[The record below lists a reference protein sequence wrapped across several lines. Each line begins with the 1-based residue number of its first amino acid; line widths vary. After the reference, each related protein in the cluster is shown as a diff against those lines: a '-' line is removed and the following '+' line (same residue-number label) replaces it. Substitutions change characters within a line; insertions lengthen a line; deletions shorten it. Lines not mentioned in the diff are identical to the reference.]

1 MMQWI
6 NAVQTC
12 TNAGQGYVVITVLGT
27 RGSTPRNSGT
37 KMVVSLEQSFCTI
50 GGGNLEFKAV
60 ETAKTLLSK
69 NKLQQ
74 TVEYFPLGAKAGQC
88 CGGSVV
94 LLFEAFPSVDLSIS
108 LFGAGHVG
116 KALVKILEDLPY
128 HVTWVDSRP
137 SEFPEGV
144 GANVR
149 KVFAD
154 NVTNFVS
161 SRHPDEFYI
170 IMTHKHALDFE
181 ILEAILKRND
191 AKYVGLIGS
200 QTKWRHFRSRFQHKG
215 YDTEFYK
222 SVSCPVGVEA
232 LSGKRPMEVAIS
244 IAAQIMMI
252 QSNNEATTTSVHTG
266 VDIEGFKVLANSLKN
281 KQGSEI

>member
-1 MMQWI
+1 MQWI

-12 TNAGQGYVVITVLGT
+12 TDAGHGYVVITVLGT
-27 RGSTPRNSGT
+27 RGSAPRNSGT

-60 ETAKTLLSK
+60 KIARTLLSQ

-74 TVEYFPLGAKAGQC
+74 TVEHFPLGAKAGQC

-94 LLFEAFPSVDLSIS
+94 LLFEAFPDVNCNIS

-116 KALVKILEDLPY
+116 RALVKILEDLPY
-128 HVTWVDSRP
+128 HVTWVDNRQ
-137 SEFPEGV
+137 SEFPERV
-144 GANVR
+144 NTNIR
-149 KVFAD
+149 KVLSDDVKSFI
-154 NVTNFVS
+154 N
-161 SRHPDEFYI
+161 SRPPGEFYI
-170 IMTHKHALDFE
+170 IMTHQHALDFE

-200 QTKWRHFRSRFQHKG
+200 QTKWRQFKSRFQHKG
-215 YDTEFYK
+215 YEAEFYK
-222 SVSCPVGVEA
+222 SVNCPVGFEA
-232 LSGKRPMEVAIS
+232 LSGKRPMEVAVS

-252 QSNNEATTTSVHTG
+252 HSNNEANTTNVHTG
-266 VDIEGFKVLANSLKN
+266 VDLEGFKVLANSLK
-281 KQGSEI
+281 I